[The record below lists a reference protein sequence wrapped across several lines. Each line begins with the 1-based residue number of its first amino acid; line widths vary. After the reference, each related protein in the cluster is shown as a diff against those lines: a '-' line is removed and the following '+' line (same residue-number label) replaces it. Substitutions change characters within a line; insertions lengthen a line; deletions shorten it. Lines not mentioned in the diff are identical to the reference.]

1 MFLSSRRYR
10 EYRSYVAYLRYRRR
24 MRALTAILMF
34 LALIAALAY
43 SQDHTGTHH
52 QTRTA
57 HQPAPARHTH
67 DPSSPPSITTAA
79 QDLSWVNFHGIQLPA
94 SPQDGPRSTSGG
106 LAAGFADTPGGA
118 LVAAINI
125 AVRTAALWGPAIYT
139 PTITRQVT
147 GPDTTALL
155 NADTSSYQALQTA
168 AHVPAGQPAGRGYA
182 AEAAYQFVT
191 WTPATAVVDVVT
203 EGPGNDGA
211 TVLAVTRIEVVWQ
224 QNDWRVVAPPGG
236 DWANSAASLPSLT
249 GYTTFSS
256 EG

>member
-1 MFLSSRRYR
+1 MFLPSRRYS
-10 EYRSYVAYLRYRRR
+10 EYRSYVAYLRHRRR
-24 MRALTAILMF
+24 QRALTAVLMF
-34 LALIAALAY
+34 IALILALAY
-43 SQDHTGTHH
+43 SQDHTSTHH
-52 QTRTA
+52 KARTT
-57 HQPAPARHTH
+57 HKPAATH
-67 DPSSPPSITTAA
+67 VHKATSHPSITTAA

-94 SPQDGPRSTSGG
+94 SAQDGPRSTNGG
-106 LAAGFADTPGGA
+106 LASGFADTPGGA

-139 PTITRQVT
+139 PTITHQVT

-191 WTPATAVVDVVT
+191 WTPASAAVDLVT
-203 EGPGNDGA
+203 EGPGDNGA
-211 TVLAVTRIEVVWQ
+211 TALAVTRIQVVWQ
-224 QNDWRVVAPPGG
+224 HGDWHVVAPPGG
-236 DWANSAASLPSLT
+236 TWANSAASLSSLT